1 MVLSQSLN
9 AILLPVLL
17 VLVIKLANDKRL
29 MGEWVNGKLQNI
41 FTIALTGLISLVTV
55 ALLFFSV

>member
-1 MVLSQSLN
+1 
-9 AILLPVLL
+9 VLL

-41 FTIALTGLISLVTV
+41 FTISLTGLISLVTV